1 MYSKKCFT
9 IKLPNVTHETIDGE
23 TVILN
28 LDSGSY
34 YSIDNAGAMIWGLI
48 DAGASIE
55 QIVDTISIRYTGNSQ
70 EIESGI
76 IALVEKLEQ
85 EGLIVANDER
95 EASAINAPGTST
107 EQAVNRQRFEFPNL
121 RKYTDMEDL
130 LLLDPIHD
138 VDDTGW
144 PSKNQDE
151 K

>member
-1 MYSKKCFT
+1 MTLRTTSMYSKKRFM

-55 QIVDTISIRYTGNSQ
+55 QIVDSISIRYTGNSQ

-95 EASAINAPGTST
+95 EASAINT
-107 EQAVNRQRFEFPNL
+107 
-121 RKYTDMEDL
+121 
-130 LLLDPIHD
+130 
-138 VDDTGW
+138 
-144 PSKNQDE
+144 
-151 K
+151 